1 MALYRLQES
10 HSVES
15 CETLLESFEAFVLI
29 EASRKGEKILTRE
42 LDSQQQQFEEYSKK
56 IESQE
61 AELKKVMEEKP
72 KSWLERKLESFKGAI
87 ERFEEKYK
95 LTQDNKSKTIIKKIL
110 SVLARIVKWINEK
123 LLNLTRYVGDKVF
136 GRQDKIDAHNT
147 KVNSITSDIKDTK
160 NKRRNL
166 DKAIN
171 KTKDRLANTTKGKS
185 NNYNMSIDNFRK
197 QDNSLDKEKFHNTF
211 QKAMNN
217 KGKLVFGN

>member
-10 HSVES
+10 YSVES
-15 CETLLESFEAFVLI
+15 CEALLESFEAFVLI
-29 EASRKGEKILTRE
+29 EASRKGEKVLTRE

-110 SVLARIVKWINEK
+110 SVLTRIVKWINER
-123 LLNLTRYVGDKVF
+123 LLNFTKYVGDKLF

-147 KVNSITSDIKDTK
+147 KVNSLTSDIKSTK

-166 DKAIN
+166 DKAIA

-185 NNYNMSIDNFRK
+185 NSYNMSIDNFRK
-197 QDNSLDKEKFHNTF
+197 KDNSIDNGKFHNTF

-217 KGKLVFGN
+217 KGKLVFN

>member
-1 MALYRLQES
+1 MALYRLQETY
-10 HSVES
+10 SVES
-15 CETLLESFEAFVLI
+15 CETLLESFEAFVLT
-29 EASRKGEKILTRE
+29 EASRKGEKVLTRE

-110 SVLARIVKWINEK
+110 SVLTRIVKWINEK
-123 LLNLTRYVGDKVF
+123 LLNLTRYVGNKVF
-136 GRQDKIDAHNT
+136 GRQDKIDAHNA
-147 KVNSITSDIKDTK
+147 KVNSLTSDIKSTK
-160 NKRRNL
+160 NERRNL

>member
-10 HSVES
+10 YSVES
-15 CETLLESFEAFVLI
+15 CETLLESFEAFVLT
-29 EASRKGEKILTRE
+29 EASRKGEKVLTRE

-110 SVLARIVKWINEK
+110 SVLTRIVKWINER
-123 LLNLTRYVGDKVF
+123 LLNFTKYVGGKLF
-136 GRQDKIDAHNT
+136 GRQDKIDAHNA
-147 KVNSITSDIKDTK
+147 KVNSLTSDIKSTK
-160 NKRRNL
+160 NERRNL
-166 DKAIN
+166 DKAIA

-197 QDNSLDKEKFHNTF
+197 ADNSLDKGKFHNTF

-217 KGKLVFGN
+217 KGKLVFN

>member
-10 HSVES
+10 YSVES
-15 CETLLESFEAFVLI
+15 CETLLESFEAFVLT
-29 EASRKGEKILTRE
+29 EASRKGEKVLTRE

-72 KSWLERKLESFKGAI
+72 KSWLERKLESFKAAI

-160 NKRRNL
+160 NKRRNF

-185 NNYNMSIDNFRK
+185 NSYNMSIDNFRK

>member
-1 MALYRLQES
+1 MALYKLQES
-10 HSVES
+10 YSYES
-15 CETLLESFEAFVLI
+15 CETLLESFEVFVLI
-29 EASRKGEKILTRE
+29 EASRKGEKVLTRE

-72 KSWLERKLESFKGAI
+72 KSWLERKLESFKAAL

-136 GRQDKIDAHNT
+136 GRQDKIDAHNA
-147 KVNSITSDIKDTK
+147 KVNSLTSYIKSTK
-160 NKRRNL
+160 NERRNL
-166 DKAIN
+166 DKAIA
-171 KTKDRLANTTKGKS
+171 KTKDRLTNTTKGKS
-185 NNYNMSIDNFRK
+185 NSYNMSIDNFRK

>member
-1 MALYRLQES
+1 MALYKLQKS
-10 HSVES
+10 YSYES

-29 EASRKGEKILTRE
+29 EASRKGEKVLTRE

-72 KSWLERKLESFKGAI
+72 KSWLERKLESFKAAI

-110 SVLARIVKWINEK
+110 SVLTRIVKWINEK
-123 LLNLTRYVGDKVF
+123 LLNFTKYVGDKVF
-136 GRQDKIDAHNT
+136 GRQDKIDAHNA
-147 KVNSITSDIKDTK
+147 KVNSLTSDIKSTK
-160 NKRRNL
+160 NERRNL
-166 DKAIN
+166 DKAIA
-171 KTKDRLANTTKGKS
+171 KTKDRLTNTTKGKS
-185 NNYNMSIDNFRK
+185 NSYNMSIDNFRK
-197 QDNSLDKEKFHNTF
+197 KDNSLDREKFHNTF

>member
-1 MALYRLQES
+1 MALYKLQES
-10 HSVES
+10 YSYES

-29 EASRKGEKILTRE
+29 EASRKGEKVLTRE

-87 ERFEEKYK
+87 KRFEEKYK

-110 SVLARIVKWINEK
+110 SVLTRIVKWINEK
-123 LLNLTRYVGDKVF
+123 LLNFTKYVGDKVF
-136 GRQDKIDAHNT
+136 GRQDKIDAHNA
-147 KVNSITSDIKDTK
+147 KVNSLTSDIKSTK
-160 NKRRNL
+160 NERRNL

-217 KGKLVFGN
+217 KGKLVFSN

>member
-1 MALYRLQES
+1 MALYKLQES
-10 HSVES
+10 YSYES

-29 EASRKGEKILTRE
+29 EASRKGEKVLTRE

-72 KSWLERKLESFKGAI
+72 KSWLERKLESFKAAI

-95 LTQDNKSKTIIKKIL
+95 LTKDNKSKTIIKKIL
-110 SVLARIVKWINEK
+110 SVLTRIVKWINEK

>member
-1 MALYRLQES
+1 MALYKLQES
-10 HSVES
+10 YSYES

-29 EASRKGEKILTRE
+29 EASRKGEKVLTRE

>member
-10 HSVES
+10 YSVES
-15 CETLLESFEAFVLI
+15 CETLLESFEAFVLT
-29 EASRKGEKILTRE
+29 EASRKGEKVLTRE

-110 SVLARIVKWINEK
+110 SVLTRIVKWINEK

-136 GRQDKIDAHNT
+136 GRQDKIDAHNA
-147 KVNSITSDIKDTK
+147 KVNSLTSDIKSTK
-160 NKRRNL
+160 NERRNL

>member
-1 MALYRLQES
+1 MALYKLQES
-10 HSVES
+10 YSYES

-29 EASRKGEKILTRE
+29 EASRKGEKVLTRE

-110 SVLARIVKWINEK
+110 SVLTRIVKWINER
-123 LLNLTRYVGDKVF
+123 LLNFTKYVGDKLF
-136 GRQDKIDAHNT
+136 GRQDKIDAHNA
-147 KVNSITSDIKDTK
+147 KVNSLTSDIKSTK
-160 NKRRNL
+160 NERRNL
-166 DKAIN
+166 DKAIA

-197 QDNSLDKEKFHNTF
+197 ADNSLDKGKFHNTF

-217 KGKLVFGN
+217 KGKLVFN

>member
-1 MALYRLQES
+1 MALYKLQES
-10 HSVES
+10 YSYES

-29 EASRKGEKILTRE
+29 EASRKGEKVLTRE

-61 AELKKVMEEKP
+61 AELEKVMEEKP
-72 KSWLERKLESFKGAI
+72 KSWLERKLESFKAAI

-110 SVLARIVKWINEK
+110 SVLTRIVKWINEK

>member
-10 HSVES
+10 YSIES
-15 CETLLESFEAFVLI
+15 CETLLESFEAFVLA
-29 EASRKGEKILTRE
+29 EASRKGEKVLTRE

-136 GRQDKIDAHNT
+136 GRQDKIDAHNA
-147 KVNSITSDIKDTK
+147 KVNSLTSDIKSTK
-160 NKRRNL
+160 NERRNL
-166 DKAIN
+166 DKAIA
-171 KTKDRLANTTKGKS
+171 KTKDRLTNITKGKS
-185 NNYNMSIDNFRK
+185 NSYNMSIDNFRK
-197 QDNSLDKEKFHNTF
+197 KDNSLDREKFHNTF

>member
-1 MALYRLQES
+1 
-10 HSVES
+10 
-15 CETLLESFEAFVLI
+15 
-29 EASRKGEKILTRE
+29 
-42 LDSQQQQFEEYSKK
+42 
-56 IESQE
+56 
-61 AELKKVMEEKP
+61 MEEKP
-72 KSWLERKLESFKGAI
+72 KSWLERKLESFKAAI

-95 LTQDNKSKTIIKKIL
+95 LTKDNKSKTIIKKIL
-110 SVLARIVKWINEK
+110 SVLTRIVKWINEK

>member
-1 MALYRLQES
+1 MALYKLQES
-10 HSVES
+10 YSYES

-29 EASRKGEKILTRE
+29 EASRKGEKVLTRE

-110 SVLARIVKWINEK
+110 SVLTRIVKWINEK
-123 LLNLTRYVGDKVF
+123 LLNFTKYVGDKVF
-136 GRQDKIDAHNT
+136 GRQDKIDAHNA
-147 KVNSITSDIKDTK
+147 KVNSLTSDIKSAK
-160 NKRRNL
+160 NERRNL
-166 DKAIN
+166 DKAIA
-171 KTKDRLANTTKGKS
+171 KTKDRLTNTTKGKS
-185 NNYNMSIDNFRK
+185 NSYNMSIDNFRK
-197 QDNSLDKEKFHNTF
+197 KDNSLDREKFHNTF

>member
-10 HSVES
+10 YSVES
-15 CETLLESFEAFVLI
+15 CETLLESFEAFVLT
-29 EASRKGEKILTRE
+29 EASRKGEKVLTRE

-72 KSWLERKLESFKGAI
+72 KSWLERKLESFKAAI

-95 LTQDNKSKTIIKKIL
+95 LTKDNKSKTIIKKIL
-110 SVLARIVKWINEK
+110 SVLTRIVKWINEK

-136 GRQDKIDAHNT
+136 GRQDKIDAHNA
-147 KVNSITSDIKDTK
+147 KVNSLTSDIKSTK
-160 NKRRNL
+160 NERRNL

-217 KGKLVFGN
+217 KGKLVFN

>member
-1 MALYRLQES
+1 MALYKLQES
-10 HSVES
+10 YSYES

-29 EASRKGEKILTRE
+29 EASRKGEKVLTRE
-42 LDSQQQQFEEYSKK
+42 LDSKQQQFEEYSKK

-110 SVLARIVKWINEK
+110 SVLTRIVKWINEK
-123 LLNLTRYVGDKVF
+123 LLNFTKYVGDKVF
-136 GRQDKIDAHNT
+136 GRQDKIDAHNA
-147 KVNSITSDIKDTK
+147 KVNSLTSDIKSTK
-160 NKRRNL
+160 NERRNL
-166 DKAIN
+166 DKAIA
-171 KTKDRLANTTKGKS
+171 KTKDRLTNTTKGKS
-185 NNYNMSIDNFRK
+185 NSYNMSIDNFRK
-197 QDNSLDKEKFHNTF
+197 KDNSLDREKFHNTF

>member
-10 HSVES
+10 YSVES
-15 CETLLESFEAFVLI
+15 CETLLESFEAFVLA
-29 EASRKGEKILTRE
+29 EASRKGEKVLTRE

-110 SVLARIVKWINEK
+110 SVLTRIVKWINER
-123 LLNLTRYVGDKVF
+123 LLNFTKYVGDKLF
-136 GRQDKIDAHNT
+136 GRQGKIDAHNA
-147 KVNSITSDIKDTK
+147 KVNSLTSDIKSTK
-160 NKRRNL
+160 NERRNL
-166 DKAIN
+166 DKAIA

-185 NNYNMSIDNFRK
+185 NSYNMSIDNFRK
-197 QDNSLDKEKFHNTF
+197 ADNSLDKGKFHNTF

>member
-10 HSVES
+10 YSIES
-15 CETLLESFEAFVLI
+15 CETLLESFEAFVLT
-29 EASRKGEKILTRE
+29 EASRKGEKVLTRE

-72 KSWLERKLESFKGAI
+72 KSWLERKLESFKASI

-110 SVLARIVKWINEK
+110 SVLTRIVKWINEK
-123 LLNLTRYVGDKVF
+123 LLNFTKYVGDKVF

-185 NNYNMSIDNFRK
+185 NSYNMSIDNFRK
-197 QDNSLDKEKFHNTF
+197 ENNSLDREKFHNTF

-217 KGKLVFGN
+217 KGKLVFN

>member
-1 MALYRLQES
+1 MALYKLQES
-10 HSVES
+10 YSYES
-15 CETLLESFEAFVLI
+15 CETLLESFEAFVLT
-29 EASRKGEKILTRE
+29 EASRKGEKVLTRE

-185 NNYNMSIDNFRK
+185 NSYNMSIDNFRK

-217 KGKLVFGN
+217 KGKLVFN

>member
-10 HSVES
+10 YSVES
-15 CETLLESFEAFVLI
+15 CETLLESFEAFVLA
-29 EASRKGEKILTRE
+29 EASRKGEKVLTRE

-95 LTQDNKSKTIIKKIL
+95 LTKDNKSKTIIKKIL
-110 SVLARIVKWINEK
+110 SVLTRIVKWINEK

-136 GRQDKIDAHNT
+136 GRQDKIDAHNA
-147 KVNSITSDIKDTK
+147 KVSSITSDIKSTK
-160 NKRRNL
+160 NERRNL
-166 DKAIN
+166 DKAIA

-185 NNYNMSIDNFRK
+185 NSYNMSIDNFRK
-197 QDNSLDKEKFHNTF
+197 KDNSLDREKFHNTF

-217 KGKLVFGN
+217 KGKLVFN

>member
-1 MALYRLQES
+1 MALYKLQES
-10 HSVES
+10 YSYES

-29 EASRKGEKILTRE
+29 EASRKGEKVLTRE

-136 GRQDKIDAHNT
+136 GRQDKIDAHNA
-147 KVNSITSDIKDTK
+147 KVNSLTSDIKSTK
-160 NKRRNL
+160 NERRNL

-197 QDNSLDKEKFHNTF
+197 QDNSLDKKKFHNTF

>member
-1 MALYRLQES
+1 MALYKLQES
-10 HSVES
+10 YSYES
-15 CETLLESFEAFVLI
+15 CETLLESFEAFVLT
-29 EASRKGEKILTRE
+29 EASRKGEKVLTRE

-72 KSWLERKLESFKGAI
+72 KSWLERKLESFKAAI

-95 LTQDNKSKTIIKKIL
+95 LTKDNKSKTIIKKIL
-110 SVLARIVKWINEK
+110 SVLTRIVKWINEK